1 MKHTISSAV
10 FTAPN
15 CFRTVIRE
23 TGISR
28 FYSVCVKDIYNLEE
42 IARYRAV
49 NSFKESDYDHSF
61 RRVWR
66 VVDRDLIYYQ
76 RPYKNIRYQ
85 EFKRHGRYII
95 VECFT
100 TYSSMRSMSE
110 TISND
115 RCNVKDLLFCLLEF
129 YPKQNNR

>member
-1 MKHTISSAV
+1 MKHSIYSAV

-15 CFRTVIRE
+15 CFRTVIRN

-49 NSFKESDYDHSF
+49 NSFREDDYHFSF
-61 RRVWR
+61 TRVWK

-76 RPYKNIRYQ
+76 RPYKNVRYQ
-85 EFKRHGRYII
+85 RFERHGRYII

-100 TYSSMRSMSE
+100 TYSRMHSMSE

-115 RCNVKDLLFCLLEF
+115 RYDVKDLLFRLLEF
-129 YPKQNNR
+129 YPKAR

>member
-1 MKHTISSAV
+1 MKHRVYSAV

-23 TGISR
+23 KGISR

-49 NSFKESDYDHSF
+49 TSF
-61 RRVWR
+61 REDDYHFSFARVWR
-66 VVDRDLIYYQ
+66 VVDRDLVYYQ
-76 RPYKNIRYQ
+76 RPYKNVRYQ

-95 VECFT
+95 IECFT
-100 TYSSMRSMSE
+100 TYSRMHSMSD
-110 TISND
+110 TVSND
-115 RCNVKDLLFCLLEF
+115 RYDVKDLLFHLLEL
-129 YPKQNNR
+129 YPKTK

>member
-1 MKHTISSAV
+1 MKHTINSAV

-15 CFRTVIRE
+15 CFKTVIRE

-42 IARYRAV
+42 IRRIEASRSYKERDYYSP
-49 NSFKESDYDHSF
+49 SFT
-61 RRVWR
+61 RVWR
-66 VVDRDLIYYQ
+66 VVDRDLVYYQ

-85 EFKRHGRYII
+85 KFERRGRYII

-100 TYSSMRSMSE
+100 AYSSMYKMSN
-110 TISND
+110 TLSND
-115 RCNVKDLLFCLLEF
+115 KYHVKGLLFRLFEF
-129 YPKQNNR
+129 YPKVK

>member
-1 MKHTISSAV
+1 MKHSTCLEV
-10 FTAPN
+10 FTSPN
-15 CFRTVIRE
+15 CFRTVIRN

-28 FYSVCVKDIYNLEE
+28 FYSVCVKDIYDLKE

-49 NSFKESDYDHSF
+49 TSFREDDYDHSF
-61 RRVWR
+61 TRVWR

-76 RPYKNIRYQ
+76 RPYKNVRYQ
-85 EFKRHGRYII
+85 RFERHGRYII

-100 TYSSMRSMSE
+100 TYSSMHNMKE

-115 RCNVKDLLFCLLEF
+115 RYSIKDLLFHLLEF
-129 YPKQNNR
+129 YPKAR

>member
-1 MKHTISSAV
+1 MKHRISSAV

-15 CFRTVIRE
+15 CFRTVIRN

-28 FYSVCVKDIYNLEE
+28 FYSVCVKDIYDLEE
-42 IARYRAV
+42 ISRCRAV
-49 NSFKESDYDHSF
+49 VSFKESDYDHSF
-61 RRVWR
+61 ARVWR
-66 VVDRDLIYYQ
+66 VVDRDLVYYQ

-95 VECFT
+95 IECFT
-100 TYSSMRSMSE
+100 TYSSMHNMSE

-115 RCNVKDLLFCLLEF
+115 RYNVKDLLFHLLEF
-129 YPKQNNR
+129 HSKQDR

>member
-1 MKHTISSAV
+1 MKHRISSAV

-15 CFRTVIRE
+15 CFRTVIRN

-28 FYSVCVKDIYNLEE
+28 FYSVCVKDIYDLEE
-42 IARYRAV
+42 IARCRAV
-49 NSFKESDYDHSF
+49 VSFKESDYDHSF
-61 RRVWR
+61 TRVWR
-66 VVDRDLIYYQ
+66 VVDRDLVYYQ
-76 RPYKNIRYQ
+76 RPYKNVRFQ

-100 TYSSMRSMSE
+100 TYSSMHNMSD

-115 RCNVKDLLFCLLEF
+115 RYNVKYLLFRLLEF
-129 YPKQNNR
+129 YPKQNR

>member
-15 CFRTVIRE
+15 CFRTVIRN

-49 NSFKESDYDHSF
+49 SSFEESDYHFSF
-61 RRVWR
+61 TRVWR
-66 VVDRDLIYYQ
+66 VVDRDLVYYQ

-100 TYSSMRSMSE
+100 TYSSMHNMSD
-110 TISND
+110 TISSD
-115 RCNVKDLLFCLLEF
+115 RYNVKNLLFRLLEF
-129 YPKQNNR
+129 YPKQSR